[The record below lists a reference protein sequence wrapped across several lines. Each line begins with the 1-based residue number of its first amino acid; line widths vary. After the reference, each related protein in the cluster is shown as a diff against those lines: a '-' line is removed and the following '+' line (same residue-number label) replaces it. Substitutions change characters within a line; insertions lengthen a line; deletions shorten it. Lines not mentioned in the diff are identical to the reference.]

1 MTRQDQI
8 ATGPTAGPRVLFVN
22 RMASLERGGGETFDL
37 EISRHLEP
45 LGATVS
51 YLSGRPVWT
60 GPRTPIDHPRAHLL
74 RTPYTGWFPWDKVRG
89 GWRLRVWDYA
99 CFERAA
105 ARWIASRAA
114 EFDVVQACEL
124 PLLVFELKRRRFP
137 RPVVMRVTAPNVYD
151 PWQGMAQADAVIAS
165 GTSMAKLRA
174 GPRPD
179 CVEVPNGVD
188 VTRFRPQPST
198 FRASHGIAADEC
210 VLLYVARF
218 QDFKNHRV
226 LVEALATLRA
236 RLPAGPRLRLVLAG
250 SGPLRARV
258 EAQAAAAGL
267 SESVLFLGEVSFTD
281 LPAVYAAADVM
292 AISSDYE
299 SFCFAAIEAMAS
311 GLPVVSTD
319 CGWVPNLLGRPAGS
333 PAAAGVERVP
343 GGWVTPVGQ
352 AGPLADALAQAV
364 ADPAA
369 RRAIG
374 LANRAAAEQRHTW
387 IASAEKLIALYR
399 RLTAAGR
406 GGA

>member
-1 MTRQDQI
+1 M
-8 ATGPTAGPRVLFVN
+8 ATGPHAGPRVLFVN

-51 YLSGRPVWT
+51 YLSGRPVWS
-60 GPRTPIDHPRAHLL
+60 GPRSPIAHPRAHLL

-105 ARWIASRAA
+105 ARWIAARVAD
-114 EFDVVQACEL
+114 FDVVQACEL
-124 PLLVFELKRRRFP
+124 PLLVSELKRCRFP

-188 VTRFRPQPST
+188 VTRFRPHASD
-198 FRASHGIAADEC
+198 FRARHGLADDDC

-226 LVEALATLRA
+226 LVEALANLRH
-236 RLPAGPRLRLVLAG
+236 RLPAAPRLRLVLAG

-267 SESVLFLGEVSFTD
+267 SDAVLFLGEVNFTD

-292 AISSDYE
+292 VISSDYE

-319 CGWVPNLLGRPAGS
+319 CGWVPNLLGRSPGA
-333 PAAAGVERVP
+333 PAAAAVERVP

-352 AGPLADALAQAV
+352 AEPLAAALAAAV
-364 ADPAA
+364 QDPAT
-369 RRAIG
+369 RRAVG
-374 LANRAAAEQRHTW
+374 LANRATAEQRHTW
-387 IASAEKLIALYR
+387 TASAEKLIALYR
-399 RLTAAGR
+399 RLAGT
-406 GGA
+406 GGGTT